1 MAKTSYTQGATPM
14 KKAFTMLELI
24 IVMTV
29 AAIIAM
35 VLIPRFSDSRLR
47 EAADQ
52 ILSHIRYTQHLA
64 MIDDRFDP
72 KDPNWHQERWQI
84 SFRQCNNNDWYYV
97 VGRDMDQNGGV
108 DKFGSAVN
116 PSDGKKMFTTNQC
129 NPQFDESDQILLSKK
144 YLIDTIQFSDN
155 CGNNRYIAFDN
166 LGRPYRTTMGNDP
179 LDLLTGDCKITFK
192 SPDGNFTITVTQET
206 GYARLSSLNHN

>member
-1 MAKTSYTQGATPM
+1 M

-29 AAIIAM
+29 AAIIAV

-72 KDPNWHQERWQI
+72 QDPNWHQERWQI
-84 SFRQCNNNDWYYV
+84 SFKQCVDGDWYYV
-97 VGRDMDQNGGV
+97 VGRDINQNGGV
-108 DKFGSAVN
+108 DKNGSAVN
-116 PSDGKKMFTTNQC
+116 PADGKKMFTSNQC
-129 NPQFDESDQILLSKK
+129 TLQNDESDQILLTKRH
-144 YLIDTIQFSDN
+144 LIDTVQFGAD
-155 CGNNRYIAFDN
+155 CGNNQYIAFDN
-166 LGRPYRTTMGNDP
+166 LGRPYRTTLGAEP
-179 LDLLTGDCKITFK
+179 LDLLTGDCDITFK

-206 GYARLSSLNHN
+206 GYARLSSLNSN